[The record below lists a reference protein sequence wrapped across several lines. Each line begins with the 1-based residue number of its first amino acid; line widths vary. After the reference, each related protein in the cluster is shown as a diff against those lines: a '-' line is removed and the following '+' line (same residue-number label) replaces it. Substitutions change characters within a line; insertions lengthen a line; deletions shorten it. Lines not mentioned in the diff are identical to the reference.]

1 MSIERIERDGARY
14 VLIPEDEFQR
24 LQDALEDLQDI
35 QAYDRAK
42 STPQEFIPVA
52 VVDRLIDGE
61 SPIRVYREYRG
72 LTQEQLA
79 ARAGIAKPFLSQLE
93 TGARKPSVETAKA
106 LAAALEVDLDD
117 LV

>member
-14 VLIPEDEFQR
+14 VLIPEEEFQK
-24 LQDALEDLQDI
+24 LQEALEDLQDI

-42 STPQEFIPVA
+42 AASQEFVPA
-52 VVDRLIDGE
+52 ALVDRLIEGE
-61 SPIRVYREYRG
+61 SPIRVYREHRG

-79 ARAGIAKPFLSQLE
+79 TRAGIAKPFLSQLE
-93 TGARKPSVETAKA
+93 TGARKPSIATAKA
-106 LAAALEVDLDD
+106 LAEALAVDLDD